1 MKDIPYPCLHSNRR
15 MLSSYSELWLSVNT
29 LSPTFTFFSSPSSS
43 SSSSSTPCPCSARFQ
58 SPSPSQ
64 SGFQSQTRSLMS
76 QTQTFNSSIKN
87 LVQAPT
93 LTSYSSYSSNSSP
106 FRYMIPKYSNDSE
119 SVTSCEVDIE
129 RYLAFIL
136 EMPVCDTSELWG
148 MYPTADLTIQ
158 QKEVRVTNLRIWI
171 V

>member
-29 LSPTFTFFSSPSSS
+29 LSPTFTFFPSSS

-58 SPSPSQ
+58 SPSPSP

-87 LVQAPT
+87 SVQTPT

-106 FRYMIPKYSNDSE
+106 FRYMIPRYSNDSE

-148 MYPTADLTIQ
+148 MYPAADLTIQ
-158 QKEVRVTNLRIWI
+158 QKEVRVANLRIRI

>member
-43 SSSSSTPCPCSARFQ
+43 SSSTPCPCSARFQ
-58 SPSPSQ
+58 SPSQSP

-87 LVQAPT
+87 SVQAPT

-106 FRYMIPKYSNDSE
+106 FRYMIPRYSNDSE

-158 QKEVRVTNLRIWI
+158 HKEVRVANLRIWI